1 MFLPS
6 EFRAVC
12 TTIESSK
19 RRTKPIRSSVRILT
33 SMPIDPLSPITL
45 PGGLELANRLVVAPM
60 TTYSSLPDGV
70 ISPDELPYLQRRSK
84 GGFGAVMTAACCVH
98 PSGWAFRGQWQC
110 SDDRFMDSL
119 RSVADAIHA
128 GGSKAIL
135 QIHHGGR
142 QCPPDLAGGECVS
155 ASAIPSERPNAPVPR
170 ALEHDEILEI
180 IDAFAAAT
188 DRARRAGFDAVEI
201 HGANTYLLQ
210 QFVSPHSNRR
220 KDAWGQDR
228 LKFPLAVT
236 DACLA
241 AANGLPVGYRFSPE
255 EPETPGIRLPNTL
268 ALVDALAQ
276 RPLAFLHISLRRYD
290 QPSIHGGDEPVVAPI
305 VNQIA
310 GRLPLITVGAVKT
323 HADAKAALDLGPE
336 LVAVGRTAISDPEFV
351 EALESG
357 RETRKTVPHGAFA
370 EQLTLPQG
378 LAERIDAVEG
388 WFERG

>member
-1 MFLPS
+1 
-6 EFRAVC
+6 
-12 TTIESSK
+12 
-19 RRTKPIRSSVRILT
+19 
-33 SMPIDPLSPITL
+33 MPIDPLSPITL
-45 PGGLELANRLVVAPM
+45 PGGLELANRFVVAPM
-60 TTYSSLPDGV
+60 TTYSSLPDGI
-70 ISPDELPYLQRRSK
+70 ISPDELPYLQRRAA

-110 SDDRFMDSL
+110 SDDRFMESL
-119 RSVADAIHA
+119 KSVADAIHA

-155 ASAIPSERPNAPVPR
+155 ASAIPSERPNAPTPR
-170 ALEHDEILEI
+170 ALEDVEIREI

-188 DRARRAGFDAVEI
+188 DRARRAGYDAVEI

-220 KDAWGQDR
+220 EDEWGQDR

-241 AANGLPVGYRFSPE
+241 AANGLPIGYRFSPE
-255 EPETPGIRLPNTL
+255 EPETPGIRLDDTL
-268 ALVDALAQ
+268 ALVDALAK

-290 QPSIHGGDEPVVAPI
+290 QPSIHGGEEPI
-305 VNQIA
+305 VTPILRQIA
-310 GRLPLITVGAVKT
+310 GRVPLITVGSVKT
-323 HADAKAALDLGPE
+323 MADARAALDLGPQM
-336 LVAVGRTAISDPEFV
+336 VAVGRSAISEPEFV
-351 EALESG
+351 ESLAAG
-357 RETRKTVPHGAFA
+357 REARSTVPRGDFA
-370 EQLTLPQG
+370 TELTLPRG
-378 LAERIDAVEG
+378 LADKIEAVEG